1 MKQLTK
7 EQYWKLFNSL
17 SEEMKDVVL
26 SEQTAKDIAD
36 IGERNEID
44 NVSLLA
50 DCISQVLFGILPPN
64 NLTETLEKDLG
75 LKKSQSQT
83 IMQEINR
90 LIFYPIKANLEEI
103 YNTEILPKNMG
114 GLGKEIKSI
123 EKEAAPQSS
132 QDTYRESIE

>member
-17 SEEMKDVVL
+17 SEEMKDVIF
-26 SEQTAKDIAD
+26 SEKTAKDIAD

-50 DCISQVLFGILPPN
+50 DCISQVLFGILPPDE
-64 NLTETLEKDLG
+64 LRETLEKDLG

-83 IMQEINR
+83 LMQEINR
-90 LIFYPIKANLEEI
+90 FIFYPIKANLEEM
-103 YNTEILPKNMG
+103 YNTEILPKDRG
-114 GLGKEIKSI
+114 DIKKEIKSI
-123 EKEAAPQSS
+123 KEETPQTG